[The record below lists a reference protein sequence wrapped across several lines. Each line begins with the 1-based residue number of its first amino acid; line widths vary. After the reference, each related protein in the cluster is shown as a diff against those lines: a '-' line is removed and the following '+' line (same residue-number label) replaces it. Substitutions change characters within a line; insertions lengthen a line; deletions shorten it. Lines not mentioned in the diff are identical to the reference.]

1 MDKRIFLLDKEKY
14 TKEEA
19 ESLSQ
24 EILEGIVSLESYD
37 DDSTVMKVD
46 ANGYNSVEEA
56 LKEEGLEYA
65 KAYNFEY
72 EHKPDEFFH
81 IIAFGF

>member
-1 MDKRIFLLDKEKY
+1 MDKSIFLLDKEKY

-24 EILEGIVSLESYD
+24 ESLEEIVSLESYD

-65 KAYNFEY
+65 KAYNED
-72 EHKPDEFFH
+72 KPDEFFH